1 MRLRYGRDDKVVAAN
16 SRVGD
21 DGLDAGLKRRVGTTV
36 QVMLALCLLV
46 YAVDWG
52 WLHLRI
58 SQVSTFGAAFG
69 SVQVE
74 QYLKTPLKGNKAEY
88 DYMGTVA
95 EACSNSLFPQAD
107 RSPCWWLR
115 RHPTDW
121 QQ

>member
-1 MRLRYGRDDKVVAAN
+1 M
-16 SRVGD
+16 
-21 DGLDAGLKRRVGTTV
+21 DAVLKRRVGTIV
-36 QVMLALCLLV
+36 QVLLASCLLV
-46 YAVDWG
+46 YAADWA
-52 WLHLRI
+52 WMRLRMLHA
-58 SQVSTFGAAFG
+58 STFGSATG

-95 EACSNSLFPQAD
+95 QVCSRSLFPQAD
-107 RSPCWWLR
+107 HSPCWWLR